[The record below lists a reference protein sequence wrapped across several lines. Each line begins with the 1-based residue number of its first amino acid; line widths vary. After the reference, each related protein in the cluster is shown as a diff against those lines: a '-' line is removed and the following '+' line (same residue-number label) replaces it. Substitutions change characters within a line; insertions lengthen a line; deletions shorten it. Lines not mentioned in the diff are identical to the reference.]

1 MTVNLMTLKHLLED
15 SAAADHEDRHYL
27 GMSAISQC
35 PRKLYREMLN
45 GRDRPDRSSL
55 TLFHEGYVH
64 ERDIVDRLAKIGF
77 AVGNAQRELV
87 APWDE
92 RLRGHIDGEID
103 GELLE
108 VKSLNADRFEQL
120 RNGGPFGTHNDQVQL
135 YMRYGGYPSALLIYK
150 NRESGVLWI
159 WRLFYLEARA
169 QVLEDRARMILRA
182 VDRRE
187 PPPCECVHCR

>member
-1 MTVNLMTLKHLLED
+1 MAVDIMTLKHLLED
-15 SAAADHEDRHYL
+15 SADDHEDRHYL

-35 PRKLYREMLN
+35 PRKLYREMVS

-55 TLFHEGYVH
+55 ILFHEGYVH

-77 AVGNAQRELV
+77 PVRNAQRELI

-92 RLRGHIDGEID
+92 RLRGHIDGEVD

-108 VKSLNADRFEQL
+108 VKSLNADRFEQV
-120 RNGGPFGTHNDQVQL
+120 RERGPFSAHADQAQL
-135 YMRYGGYPSALLIYK
+135 YMRYGGYPSAVLIYK
-150 NRESGVLWI
+150 SREMGALWI
-159 WRLFYLEARA
+159 ERVFYNEARA
-169 QVLEDRARMILRA
+169 QVLEDRARMILLA

-187 PPPCECVHCR
+187 PPVCTCVYCR